1 MSGATPRLFAA
12 LVRTG
17 LWVYLRVLQLVQAL
31 PRRRPAARANVLLT
45 GTFVSDNW
53 LRAHLQPLAAAE
65 ACGRIWMVASRR
77 VPDIPNV
84 RAVYPWRWVA
94 RIAGPVP
101 ARLLTFAAVAIR
113 TRPDIVG
120 GFHLLFNGM
129 AAALLA
135 PLVGARSMYIC
146 VGGPAEV
153 LDGGIRAENRLF
165 SRLRVPHPHVERQL
179 IQATR
184 GFDLIVTMGSGAAT
198 FFRSRGSRG
207 LVEVMP
213 GGIDGQRYMPPAR
226 APETD
231 LLLVGRLA
239 PIKRVDLFLRAVRHL
254 ADEMP
259 DVRASIVGDGPL
271 REALERRA
279 ADLQLARHV
288 EFRGARAAMPGEFAR
303 AAIFVLTSETEG
315 LSLALMEAMMSGLPA
330 VVPDV
335 GDLADLVEDGSNGFL
350 LRDHTPEAF
359 AAALARL
366 LRDPELRQRFSH
378 AARRT
383 AERHEVCAASARW
396 TDVLRR
402 LHVGSG
408 LAASVL
414 LKSKT

>member
-1 MSGATPRLFAA
+1 MSPGLFPA
-12 LVRTG
+12 LVRTA
-17 LWVYLRVLQLVQAL
+17 LWVYLRVLQVVQAL
-31 PRRRPAARANVLLT
+31 PRRRPDARANVLLT

-53 LRAHLQPLAAAE
+53 LRAHLQPLAAAD

-84 RAVYPWRWVA
+84 RGVYPWGWLA
-94 RIAGPVP
+94 RVVGDVP
-101 ARLLTFAAVAIR
+101 ARLLTFAAIAIR
-113 TRPDIVG
+113 TRPHIVG

-165 SRLRVPHPHVERQL
+165 SRLRVPDPRLERQL

-184 GFDLIVTMGSGAAT
+184 GFDLIVTMGSGAKA
-198 FFRSRGSRG
+198 FFRSGGCRGA
-207 LVEVMP
+207 VEVMP
-213 GGIDGQRYMPPAR
+213 GGVDGQRYVPPTR
-226 APETD
+226 APQTD

-239 PIKRVDLFLRAVRHL
+239 PIKRVDLFLGAVRRL

-259 DVRASIVGDGPL
+259 EVRASIVGDGPL
-271 REALERRA
+271 RAALERRA
-279 ADLQLARHV
+279 ADLQLAPHV
-288 EFRGARAAMPGEFAR
+288 EFRGARAAMHDEFAR

-335 GDLADLVEDGSNGFL
+335 GDLADLVEDGANGFV

-366 LRDPELRQRFSH
+366 LRDPELRLRFSR
-378 AARRT
+378 AARRM
-383 AERHEVCAASARW
+383 AERHEMRAASARW

-402 LHVGSG
+402 LSGGSR
-408 LAASVL
+408 LATGIL